1 MEGWLGACT
10 AVIARGPCLGR
21 AMCSAQTLGTSK
33 PSKGASVKQV
43 YSYSLWLKGDAR
55 TEGNLDVVQR
65 VHECSCSFLFF
76 FTWVN
81 DMQSL
86 KQTKTKHNKTTRTP
100 NANPCTVSLKA
111 QRKEVGGQS
120 RGTQMLQELTYEI
133 MKPHFQL
140 FFVCEIRVVPANG
153 GTRDLNVQE
162 E

>member
-10 AVIARGPCLGR
+10 AVIARGLCLGR
-21 AMCSAQTLGTSK
+21 AMCSAQALGTSK

-140 FFVCEIRVVPANG
+140 FLSVKSGWYQLMEEHEI
-153 GTRDLNVQE
+153 
-162 E
+162 

>member
-1 MEGWLGACT
+1 MLKG
-10 AVIARGPCLGR
+10 GR
-21 AMCSAQTLGTSK
+21 MAWSLHCSDSKGSLPWQSNLLSTGTGNQQ

-140 FFVCEIRVVPANG
+140 FLSVKSGWYQLMEEHEI
-153 GTRDLNVQE
+153 
-162 E
+162 